1 MMRPESPPSDLK
13 RTLEM
18 IPQSDLERETMTK
31 KEQHDMASQLLDT
44 IGDILDG
51 IDDTIENLEND
62 SKLLPNGTLFL
73 N

>member
-1 MMRPESPPSDLK
+1 MMRPESPPSELK

-62 SKLLPNGTLFL
+62 SKLLPNGTLFF
-73 N
+73 